1 MIYYFAYGSNMDAKR
16 MTERVVDFEI
26 IGQGILEDFELK
38 FNKINQKKKGVG
50 YANVSTEHGKKVEGI
65 IYRFENISLLDKPEG
80 YPKHYDR
87 KIMEIVYNSGRLK
100 AWVYIANENRISE
113 GLLPERDYLAHLLA
127 GKDYLS
133 KAYIDELYKQK
144 VIEDKI

>member
-1 MIYYFAYGSNMDAKR
+1 
-16 MTERVVDFEI
+16 
-26 IGQGILEDFELK
+26 
-38 FNKINQKKKGVG
+38 
-50 YANVSTEHGKKVEGI
+50 
-65 IYRFENISLLDKPEG
+65 
-80 YPKHYDR
+80 
-87 KIMEIVYNSGRLK
+87 MEIVYNSGRLK

-113 GLLPERDYLAHLLA
+113 GLPPERDYLAHLLA